1 MTDFWVSNASPLITL
16 AAIDR
21 LDLFAA
27 LKAEVHVPATV
38 LDEVGAG
45 ASADRADERVRA
57 SGRFVFAPDV
67 PITTEVV
74 RWGLDPGEAQA
85 VSQALAMSA
94 RGVILDDLAGRRCAQ
109 ALGLRVIG
117 TLGLI
122 ARAKRV
128 GILTEAAPV
137 IAAVRDAGLY
147 VGEQLVRAVLAE
159 LGEA

>member
-21 LDLFAA
+21 LDIFAA
-27 LKAEVHVPATV
+27 LNAEVRVPTTV
-38 LDEVGAG
+38 LTEVGAG
-45 ASADRADERVRA
+45 AATDRADDRVRE
-57 SGRFVFAPDV
+57 SGRFVLVDDV
-67 PITTEVV
+67 PILTQVE

-85 VSQALAMSA
+85 VSQALETAA
-94 RGVILDDLAGRRCAQ
+94 KGVILDDLAGRRCAQ

-128 GILTEAAPV
+128 GVIAEAAPV
-137 IAAVRDAGLY
+137 IAAVREAGLY
-147 VGEQLVRAVLAE
+147 LSEALVRAVLKE